1 MQLVV
6 LVVLLGLLGL
16 MGLPGSVYAEPGME
30 ATTRES
36 AKVVWKKKTQESAIA
51 ITIDD
56 CYNGAL
62 LRKAVDVAKRHGVK
76 LTFFPTGDAA
86 RQYPDLWRE
95 IYADGHEIE
104 LHTQSHTQM
113 ARVGEEAQYEAYRKN
128 IDTIR
133 GILGEPLRFAFVRPP
148 CGSGVFGY
156 EKSGCMP
163 TYRRSVERLSE
174 YNGAPIDIAMWT
186 GDSLFV
192 GGKQSSGE
200 HVQRYFR
207 EKLAPGMVYLYHTRR
222 QDIEQLEGMVQY
234 AKEQGYQIVTLKE
247 LMQLPATHQPPS
259 THN

>member
-1 MQLVV
+1 MHLVV
-6 LVVLLGLLGL
+6 LVALLGL
-16 MGLPGSVYAEPGME
+16 MGWPGAVYAELGME
-30 ATTRES
+30 TVIRDPV
-36 AKVVWKKKTQESAIA
+36 KVVWKKKTQEPAIA

-62 LRKAVDVAKRHGVK
+62 LRKAVDVAKRHEVK

-86 RQYPDLWRE
+86 RQYPDLWRT

-113 ARVGEEAQYEAYRKN
+113 ARVGEEEQYEAYRKN

-133 GILGEPLRFAFVRPP
+133 TILGESVKFAFVRPP

-186 GDSLFV
+186 GDSLFIE
-192 GGKQSSGE
+192 GKQSSGE
-200 HVQRYFR
+200 RVQRYFR
-207 EKLAPGMVYLYHTRR
+207 ETLAPGMVYLYHTRR

-234 AKEQGYQIVTLKE
+234 AKEQGYRVVTLKE
-247 LMQLPATHQPPS
+247 LMQIPAAAQPLS